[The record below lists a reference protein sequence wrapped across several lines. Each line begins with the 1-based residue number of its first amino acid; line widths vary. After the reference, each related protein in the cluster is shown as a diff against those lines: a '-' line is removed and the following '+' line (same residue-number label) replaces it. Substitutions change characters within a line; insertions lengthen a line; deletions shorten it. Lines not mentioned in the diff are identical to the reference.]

1 MYARKMP
8 LTNTRIRTIINEF
21 INDIRTTL
29 GRFSASYE
37 LQERCLVVII
47 IRKSLEYRPCT
58 VQQVIEYT

>member
-1 MYARKMP
+1 MP

-37 LQERCLVVII
+37 LQERCLVII
-47 IRKSLEYRPCT
+47 LRKSLDYRPCT